1 MTKQAAESS
10 VSMSPTNRFRDNL
23 AVARSEALDRS
34 KTMSRKLSL
43 HTLPA
48 LGPSIEIDANDFWK
62 MDGQD
67 FSG

>member
-1 MTKQAAESS
+1 MD
-10 VSMSPTNRFRDNL
+10 PTSRLRGSL
-23 AVARSEALDRS
+23 AVARSKALDRS
-34 KTMSRKLSL
+34 KIMPREFFL

-62 MDGQD
+62 QDGQD